1 MVYTLLTMNK
11 EKRRYFTPPIAVQ
24 NAIDKY
30 SANELVSPP
39 NIILLAVVKFL
50 KEKGYLDKDKKYL

>member
-1 MVYTLLTMNK
+1 MNK